1 MSKTAPRGKR
11 RSVDEINKKIKR
23 GDAIILT
30 AQELCDAVRNGEK
43 VSLKDVD
50 VVTGASCGL
59 MSGSSAVLSFPVC
72 GRDVFIRAKSV
83 LLNGVPAVPGPAPNE
98 RLGEIDTIV
107 YATSQSVYDKKYGG
121 GHLFRDI
128 VAGEEIE
135 VEVESIEGKKIEASI
150 DKEYM
155 TYARF
160 FGTRNLFKNY
170 MAFINKKR
178 NRVKTIFHVKPIEGS
193 CKEASFCGVGELN
206 PLEKD
211 AMLKTIGVGTRV
223 LINGAVGYV
232 SGLGTRST
240 PEKPCLSGFADMYTM
255 NPKYMG
261 GFATSYAL
269 ETIVS
274 WAVPIPIIDE
284 ELLKTASMLDE
295 DIALPVADINDRIP
309 FYSARYSSVWQGT
322 DLTVKFSPEKCM
334 NCKTCE
340 VEAICPTSAFTNG
353 NGINKSLCFECGA
366 CVSACKGKAF
376 QGNLGKI
383 NVDGK
388 KVPVG
393 IRQSN
398 RKRAMEIS
406 SELKKMIE
414 GKEFFLTEALEKL
427 KFGEKD
433 DIPCRFCNRDFCRGK
448 RHST

>member
-1 MSKTAPRGKR
+1 MKKTASFRKR
-11 RSVDEINKKIKR
+11 RSIEEINRKIKR
-23 GDAIILT
+23 GEAVILT
-30 AQELCDAVRNGEK
+30 AQELCEAVRNGK
-43 VSLKDVD
+43 KIKLSDVD
-50 VVTGASCGL
+50 VVTAASCGL

-83 LLNGVPAVPGPAPNE
+83 LLNGVPALPGPAPNE

-107 YATSQSVYDKKYGG
+107 YATSASVYDRKYGG
-121 GHLFRDI
+121 GHLFRDL

-135 VEVESIEGKKIEASI
+135 VEVESIEGKKIEANVDI
-150 DKEYM
+150 GCM

-178 NRVKTIFHVKPIEGS
+178 NSVKTIFHVKPIEGS
-193 CKEASFCGVGELN
+193 CKEASVCGVGELN

-211 AMLKTIGVGTRV
+211 PGLKTIGVGTRV

-269 ETIVS
+269 ESIVT
-274 WAVPIPIIDE
+274 WAVPIPITGEDM
-284 ELLKTASMLDE
+284 LNSAKALDE

-309 FYSARYSSVWQGT
+309 FYSSTYSSVWQGT
-322 DLTVKFSPEKCM
+322 DLTIKFSREKCID
-334 NCKTCE
+334 CKTCD
-340 VEAICPTSAFTNG
+340 VEKICPTGAFE
-353 NGINKSLCFECGA
+353 NKTVNKTLCFECGA
-366 CVSACKGKAF
+366 CVSACRGGAF
-376 QGNLGKI
+376 LGNLGKI
-383 NVDGK
+383 SVDGRGI
-388 KVPVG
+388 PIG

-398 RKRAMEIS
+398 RKRAAEIS
-406 SELKKMIE
+406 AELKKMIE
-414 GKEFFLTEALEKL
+414 SREFFLTEPLETL
-427 KFGEKD
+427 KFEEKD
-433 DIPCRFCNRDFCRGK
+433 NIPCRFCNRDFCRGK
-448 RHST
+448 K